1 MKKSGRE
8 MLESADF
15 KRLVSM
21 KWTASVL
28 LTAALFVM
36 YYGYILLVAYNKP
49 MLGGAMFEGGT
60 ATVGIV
66 LGVLV
71 ILGAWV
77 LTAVYVIW
85 ANRSYDVEVARLKE
99 KFTRA
104 DAADGGSASH

>member
-1 MKKSGRE
+1 
-8 MLESADF
+8 
-15 KRLVSM
+15 
-21 KWTASVL
+21 
-28 LTAALFVM
+28 
-36 YYGYILLVAYNKP
+36 
-49 MLGGAMFEGGT
+49 
-60 ATVGIV
+60 V

-104 DAADGGSASH
+104 DAADRGSASH